1 MFTMHIDWL
10 RVLLVVFIA
19 LLLFGSFFPGLIE
32 SFAEPDRCRF
42 VATKMRYTTD
52 SKGDDIQSLFRS
64 NDGTRRSSS
73 MNRKQCQA
81 KCGSMQ
87 GCKGYTIPR
96 DGECVLYE
104 EGKLSEDPPDTISEP
119 VPFYECRDSAPPKY
133 LEQRDNR
140 IDISCRPTTSTKP
153 CKTCS
158 YLGSPGCSEGSCLP
172 PFTSES
178 NIKLS
183 PCAQWE
189 ELLSRFPD
197 AVDTTKGGLVDK
209 DTFLETTCG
218 KVKTQPAVPCNTS
231 TDLGGRECEHGSVH
245 GGNCS
250 TYKGQYADGD
260 HICANDQPW
269 DVDPTEFRCKKG
281 APCQNNAQLKVPEP
295 AVPEPAVPETG
306 SLQCKG
312 AGAHAGVDGMDKW
325 CMANCNHNPPYCPET
340 HCKCT

>member
-1 MFTMHIDWL
+1 MHIDWL

-183 PCAQWE
+183 PCPQWE
-189 ELLSRFPD
+189 GLLNRFPD

-218 KVKTQPAVPCNTS
+218 KVKTHLSTTESTIGKVVFSITDPWPKGFIGHFQLTNTTSQKINNWTLEFLLDDDITIDSVWNGKFNKTNKKVTVTPESWS
-231 TDLGGRECEHGSVH
+231 TTIEPGSSIKIGFH
-245 GGNCS
+245 ASHPG
-250 TYKGQYADGD
+250 TYEMPQDIKFLKG
-260 HICANDQPW
+260 
-269 DVDPTEFRCKKG
+269 
-281 APCQNNAQLKVPEP
+281 
-295 AVPEPAVPETG
+295 
-306 SLQCKG
+306 S
-312 AGAHAGVDGMDKW
+312 
-325 CMANCNHNPPYCPET
+325 
-340 HCKCT
+340 